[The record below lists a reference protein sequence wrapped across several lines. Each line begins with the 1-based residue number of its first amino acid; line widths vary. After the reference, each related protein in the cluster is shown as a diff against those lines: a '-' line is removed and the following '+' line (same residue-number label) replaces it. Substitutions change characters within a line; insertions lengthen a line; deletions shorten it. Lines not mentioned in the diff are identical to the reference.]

1 MNRSQE
7 SEIIIQ
13 ELQNERL
20 SIFPFFALFG
30 CFAGFPS
37 GINPN
42 EPFSCILT
50 PEYFEYFYFSFSR
63 LFGCFT
69 GLSVR
74 N

>member
-1 MNRSQE
+1 MFNEQKSGVRIQE
-7 SEIIIQ
+7 SEFRIQ

-42 EPFSCILT
+42 EPFYSLS
-50 PEYFEYFYFSFSR
+50 PEF
-63 LFGCFT
+63 
-69 GLSVR
+69 
-74 N
+74 